1 MMMATRHVPAIPS
14 TTIRIITRL
23 SRLGDDELDELVDE
37 LELAVDE
44 DVDIFFCW
52 CELYNMHWTVR
63 HIQKKFNHTK
73 G

>member
-44 DVDIFFCW
+44 DVDIFFC
-52 CELYNMHWTVR
+52 
-63 HIQKKFNHTK
+63 
-73 G
+73 